1 MTLPENSFK
10 RTSLYVAATH
20 VAFLVGLFVFSR
32 LHFEVPFNPET
43 VVWLDGGGGTGG
55 DGVEAADAGA
65 IPPTVP
71 PRPGS
76 EPDSE
81 DLVLPPVNRVPTK
94 TVVRPSPE
102 EASVSPEAP
111 LAPGKSEIQLEAKK
125 PEVKKPESKPKDE
138 VKKPEVKKP
147 ESKPKEEAK
156 KPEVKKPE
164 SKPKEEA
171 KKPEVKKPES
181 KPKEEAKKPEV
192 KKPENKPKEQAKKPE
207 VKKPESKPQVV
218 KSGAKPEQKPDSK
231 SKDSGTKTEVVKATA
246 VKSKDGDGKEIPK
259 AAAAGSG
266 GAIAKAVSA
275 GGGVAKAT
283 AVGAGGSG
291 GSGGKGGSPGSGG
304 GSGGGQGTGV
314 GRGVGA
320 GREGGRPDAP
330 DLGGYYRHIHD
341 RFYQPWEQPKTLIRT
356 GKALRVLLS
365 LRIAKDG
372 EILERKIVE
381 GSGNEEMDKSVM
393 VAANKVLKIDRL
405 PDGVKKDPFE
415 VSIEFKLDQN

>member
-1 MTLPENSFK
+1 MTVSENSFR

-20 VAFLVGLFVFSR
+20 AAFLAGLFFFSR
-32 LHFEVPFNPET
+32 LHFEAPLNPET

-55 DGVEAADAGA
+55 DGVETADAGA
-65 IPPTVP
+65 VPPPVP
-71 PRPGS
+71 PRPGN
-76 EPDSE
+76 ETDAE
-81 DLVLPPVNRVPTK
+81 EMVVTPVNRVPTK
-94 TVVRPSPE
+94 TLVRPAVE
-102 EASVSPEAP
+102 ERAASPEAS
-111 LAPGKSEIQLEAKK
+111 LDSGKSEIQLEPKK
-125 PEVKKPESKPKDE
+125 PEVKKPDSKPKEDP
-138 VKKPEVKKP
+138 KKPEVKKP
-147 ESKPKEEAK
+147 ESKPKEEPK
-156 KPEVKKPE
+156 KPEAKKPE
-164 SKPKEEA
+164 SKPKEEP
-171 KKPEVKKPES
+171 KKPE
-181 KPKEEAKKPEV
+181 A
-192 KKPENKPKEQAKKPE
+192 
-207 VKKPESKPQVV
+207 KKPESKPQVV
-218 KSGAKPEQKPDSK
+218 KSGSKSDPKADSK
-231 SKDSGTKTEVVKATA
+231 GKESVAKATA
-246 VKSKDGDGKEIPK
+246 VKAKEGEAKEIPK

-393 VAANKVLKIDRL
+393 VAANKVLKIERL

>member
-1 MTLPENSFK
+1 MTLSENSFK
-10 RTSLYVAATH
+10 RTSVYVAATH
-20 VAFLVGLFVFSR
+20 LAFLVGLFVFSR
-32 LHFEVPFNPET
+32 LHFEAPLNPET

-55 DGVEAADAGA
+55 DGVEAGDAGA
-65 IPPTVP
+65 LPPPVT

-76 EPDSE
+76 EADS
-81 DLVLPPVNRVPTK
+81 DDIALPPVNRVSAK
-94 TVVRPSPE
+94 TLIRSSVEEKPLSPQGSLD
-102 EASVSPEAP
+102 A
-111 LAPGKSEIQLEAKK
+111 GKSEIQVEAKK
-125 PEVKKPESKPKDE
+125 PKEE

-147 ESKPKEEAK
+147 ESKPKEEVK

-164 SKPKEEA
+164 SKPKEEV
-171 KKPEVKKPES
+171 KKPEAKKPES
-181 KPKEEAKKPEV
+181 KPKEEAKKPE
-192 KKPENKPKEQAKKPE
+192 A
-207 VKKPESKPQVV
+207 KKPESKPQVV
-218 KSGAKPEQKPDSK
+218 KNGAKA
-231 SKDSGTKTEVVKATA
+231 EVAKATA
-246 VKSKDGDGKEIPK
+246 VKSKEGEGKEIPK
-259 AAAAGSG
+259 ASAAGSG

-372 EILERKIVE
+372 EILERKIVD

>member
-1 MTLPENSFK
+1 MTLSENSFK
-10 RTSLYVAATH
+10 RTSVYVAATH
-20 VAFLVGLFVFSR
+20 LAFLVGLFVFSR
-32 LHFEVPFNPET
+32 LHFEAPLNPET

-55 DGVEAADAGA
+55 DGVEAGDAGA
-65 IPPTVP
+65 LPPPVT

-76 EPDSE
+76 EADS
-81 DLVLPPVNRVPTK
+81 DDIALPPVNRVSAK
-94 TVVRPSPE
+94 TLIRSSVEEKPLSPQGSLD
-102 EASVSPEAP
+102 A
-111 LAPGKSEIQLEAKK
+111 GKSEIQVEAKK
-125 PEVKKPESKPKDE
+125 PKEE

-147 ESKPKEEAK
+147 ESKPKEEVKKPEAK
-156 KPEVKKPE
+156 KPESKPKEEVKKPEAKKPASKPKEEAKKPEAKKPE

-171 KKPEVKKPES
+171 KKPEAKKPES
-181 KPKEEAKKPEV
+181 KPKEEAKKPE
-192 KKPENKPKEQAKKPE
+192 A
-207 VKKPESKPQVV
+207 KKPESKPQVV
-218 KSGAKPEQKPDSK
+218 KNGAKA
-231 SKDSGTKTEVVKATA
+231 EVAKATA
-246 VKSKDGDGKEIPK
+246 VKSKEGEGKEIPK
-259 AAAAGSG
+259 ASAAGSG

-372 EILERKIVE
+372 EILERKIVD

>member
-1 MTLPENSFK
+1 M
-10 RTSLYVAATH
+10 
-20 VAFLVGLFVFSR
+20 
-32 LHFEVPFNPET
+32 
-43 VVWLDGGGGTGG
+43 VVT
-55 DGVEAADAGA
+55 
-65 IPPTVP
+65 
-71 PRPGS
+71 
-76 EPDSE
+76 
-81 DLVLPPVNRVPTK
+81 PVNRVPTK
-94 TVVRPSPE
+94 TLVRPAVEERAASPD
-102 EASVSPEAP
+102 ASLDS
-111 LAPGKSEIQLEAKK
+111 GKSEIQLE
-125 PEVKKPESKPKDE
+125 P
-138 VKKPEVKKP
+138 KKPEVKKP
-147 ESKPKEEAK
+147 ESKPKEEPK

-164 SKPKEEA
+164 SKPKEEP
-171 KKPEVKKPES
+171 KKPEAKKPES
-181 KPKEEAKKPEV
+181 KPKEEP
-192 KKPENKPKEQAKKPE
+192 KKPE

-218 KSGAKPEQKPDSK
+218 KSGAKSDPKSDSK
-231 SKDSGTKTEVVKATA
+231 GKESVAKATA
-246 VKSKDGDGKEIPK
+246 VKSKEGEGKEIPK

-266 GAIAKAVSA
+266 GTIAKAVSA

-291 GSGGKGGSPGSGG
+291 GSGGKGGSPGS
-304 GSGGGQGTGV
+304 
-314 GRGVGA
+314 
-320 GREGGRPDAP
+320 DAP

-393 VAANKVLKIDRL
+393 VAANKVLKIERL

>member
-1 MTLPENSFK
+1 MTVSENSFR

-20 VAFLVGLFVFSR
+20 AALLVGLFFFSR
-32 LHFEVPFNPET
+32 LHFEAPLNPET

-55 DGVEAADAGA
+55 DGVEADAGA
-65 IPPTVP
+65 VPPPVP
-71 PRPGS
+71 PRPGN
-76 EPDSE
+76 ETDAE
-81 DLVLPPVNRVPTK
+81 DMVVTPVNRVPTK
-94 TVVRPSPE
+94 TLVRPAVE
-102 EASVSPEAP
+102 ERAASPEAS
-111 LAPGKSEIQLEAKK
+111 LDSGKSEIQLEPKK
-125 PEVKKPESKPKDE
+125 PEVKKLESKPKE
-138 VKKPEVKKP
+138 EPKKPEVKKP
-147 ESKPKEEAK
+147 ESKPKEEPK

-164 SKPKEEA
+164 SKPKEEP
-171 KKPEVKKPES
+171 KKPEVKKPERKPKEESKKPEAKKPDS
-181 KPKEEAKKPEV
+181 KPKEEP
-192 KKPENKPKEQAKKPE
+192 KKPE

-218 KSGAKPEQKPDSK
+218 KSGAKSDPKSDSK
-231 SKDSGTKTEVVKATA
+231 GKESVAKATA
-246 VKSKDGDGKEIPK
+246 VKSKEGEGKEIPK

-266 GAIAKAVSA
+266 GTIAKAVSA

-320 GREGGRPDAP
+320 GREGGRADAP

-372 EILERKIVE
+372 EILDRKIVE

-393 VAANKVLKIDRL
+393 VAANKVLKIERL

>member
-1 MTLPENSFK
+1 MTVSENSFR

-20 VAFLVGLFVFSR
+20 AALLVGLFFFSR
-32 LHFEVPFNPET
+32 LHFEAPLNPET

-55 DGVEAADAGA
+55 DGVEADAGA
-65 IPPTVP
+65 VPPPVP
-71 PRPGS
+71 PRPGN
-76 EPDSE
+76 ETDAE
-81 DLVLPPVNRVPTK
+81 DMVVTPVNRVPTK
-94 TVVRPSPE
+94 TLVRPAVE
-102 EASVSPEAP
+102 ERAASPEAS
-111 LAPGKSEIQLEAKK
+111 LDSGKSEIQLEPKK
-125 PEVKKPESKPKDE
+125 LEVKKPESKPKE
-138 VKKPEVKKP
+138 EPKKPEVKKP
-147 ESKPKEEAK
+147 ESKPKEEPK

-164 SKPKEEA
+164 SKPKEE
-171 KKPEVKKPES
+171 P
-181 KPKEEAKKPEV
+181 
-192 KKPENKPKEQAKKPE
+192 
-207 VKKPESKPQVV
+207 KKPESKPQVV
-218 KSGAKPEQKPDSK
+218 KSGAKSDPKSDSK
-231 SKDSGTKTEVVKATA
+231 GKESVAKATA
-246 VKSKDGDGKEIPK
+246 VKSKEGEGKEVPK

-266 GAIAKAVSA
+266 GTIAKAVSA

-320 GREGGRPDAP
+320 GREGGRADAP

-393 VAANKVLKIDRL
+393 VAANKVLKIERL

>member
-1 MTLPENSFK
+1 MTLSENSFK
-10 RTSLYVAATH
+10 RTSVYVAATH
-20 VAFLVGLFVFSR
+20 LAFLVGLFVFSR
-32 LHFEVPFNPET
+32 LHFEAPLNPET

-55 DGVEAADAGA
+55 DGVEAGDAGA
-65 IPPTVP
+65 LPPPVT

-76 EPDSE
+76 EADS
-81 DLVLPPVNRVPTK
+81 DDIALPPVNRVSAK
-94 TVVRPSPE
+94 TLIRSSVEEKPLSPQGSLD
-102 EASVSPEAP
+102 A
-111 LAPGKSEIQLEAKK
+111 GKSEIQVEAKK
-125 PEVKKPESKPKDE
+125 PKEE

-147 ESKPKEEAK
+147 ESKPKEEVK

-164 SKPKEEA
+164 SKPKEEV
-171 KKPEVKKPES
+171 KKPEAKKPES
-181 KPKEEAKKPEV
+181 KPKEEAKKPEAKKPESKPKEEV
-192 KKPENKPKEQAKKPE
+192 KKPEA
-207 VKKPESKPQVV
+207 KKPESKPQVV
-218 KSGAKPEQKPDSK
+218 KNGAKA
-231 SKDSGTKTEVVKATA
+231 EVAKATA
-246 VKSKDGDGKEIPK
+246 VKSKEGEGKEIPK
-259 AAAAGSG
+259 ASAAGSG

-372 EILERKIVE
+372 EILERKIVD

>member
-94 TVVRPSPE
+94 TVVRPAPE

-147 ESKPKEEAK
+147 ESKPKEE
-156 KPEVKKPE
+156 V
-164 SKPKEEA
+164 
-171 KKPEVKKPES
+171 
-181 KPKEEAKKPEV
+181 KKPEV

-314 GRGVGA
+314 GKGVGA
-320 GREGGRPDAP
+320 GREGGRSDAP

>member
-147 ESKPKEEAK
+147 ESKPKEE
-156 KPEVKKPE
+156 V
-164 SKPKEEA
+164 
-171 KKPEVKKPES
+171 
-181 KPKEEAKKPEV
+181 KKPEV

-314 GRGVGA
+314 GKGVGA